1 MGNSGQRLR
10 AIIRKEILQIL
21 RDPNSLFLA
30 LMIPI
35 MELFLLGYAAT
46 NDVKNAALVV
56 WDQDRGPAARA
67 LMDAFSVT
75 DTFRIVAVVESESAF
90 RDWMES
96 GRARA
101 GLIIPPDYTDTVRG
115 QGTAQVAFI
124 LDGSEPTTATRALSA
139 AQLIAQ
145 NHATQLQ
152 LQRFQRMGIPEA
164 PLPLDFRPRVWY
176 NPDLKDAYFMIPGLI
191 GTILYALTSVLTA
204 TSIVR
209 ERERGTIEQ
218 LIVTPIRPWELV
230 VGKIAPYV
238 LIAFVDTLEVLFIGS
253 VWFGVPIR
261 SPLFWIIVL
270 SGLFLISGLGVG
282 LWASAMAN
290 TQQEAML
297 ITWTTFLPS
306 IFLSG
311 FIFPIEAMP
320 RVLQWLSYLIPL
332 RYYLVI
338 IRTLML
344 KGPALGALRMEIFA
358 LAVFGLLIMAAAAL
372 RFRKRLD

>member
-1 MGNSGQRLR
+1 MQHSWHRLR
-10 AIIRKEILQIL
+10 ALIRKEILQIL

-35 MELFLLGYAAT
+35 IELFLLGYAAT
-46 NDVKNAALVV
+46 NDVRYAPMVV
-56 WDQDRGPAARA
+56 WNQDRGAASRR
-67 LMDAFSVT
+67 LIDAFRVT
-75 DTFRIVAVVESESAF
+75 DTFRVVAEVESEQAF
-90 RDWMES
+90 RDWIES
-96 GRARA
+96 GRARV
-101 GLIIPPDYTDTVRG
+101 GLIIPPDYSDRVRG
-115 QGTAQVAFI
+115 MGTAQVAFI
-124 LDGSEPTTATRALSA
+124 VDGSEPTTATRALSA
-139 AQLIAQ
+139 ARLIAQ
-145 NHATQLQ
+145 DHGAKLQ
-152 LQRFQRMGIPEA
+152 QARLSRLG
-164 PLPLDFRPRVWY
+164 LPAVNPPMDFRPRVWY

-218 LIVTPIRPWELV
+218 LIVTPIRRWELV

-238 LIAFVDTLEVLFIGS
+238 LIAFIDTLEVLFIGA

-261 SPLFWIIVL
+261 SSLFWIIVL
-270 SGLFLISGLGVG
+270 SGLFLVSGLGVG
-282 LWASAMAN
+282 LWASAMAQ

-297 ITWTTFLPS
+297 ITWTTFLPA

-320 RVLQWLSYLIPL
+320 RALQWLSYLFPL

-338 IRTLML
+338 IRSLML
-344 KGPALGALRMEIFA
+344 KGPVIEALYPEIFA
-358 LAVFGLLIMAAAAL
+358 LAVFGVVIMSAAAI